1 MTTTWFLFVFSALLC
16 CRLSECFHP
25 YQQTFFW
32 HSSAL
37 QRSLANPLSRL
48 NAKGFGKISHA
59 SDEVGGKKTED
70 NNSDIDDILLQTI
83 AAKEAEF
90 QAELGT
96 ISLTPLFSPLSLTHT
111 HTHTRTSSDPS
122 SDPPF
127 SGWVMLRGPTARRSD
142 PLFWP
147 TSYSHLSPALCIS
160 WPLFAR

>member
-1 MTTTWFLFVFSALLC
+1 
-16 CRLSECFHP
+16 LSECFHP

-96 ISLTPLFSPLSLTHT
+96 IYLPHSPFFSSLSHTHTYTHT
-111 HTHTRTSSDPS
+111 H
-122 SDPPF
+122 
-127 SGWVMLRGPTARRSD
+127 
-142 PLFWP
+142 
-147 TSYSHLSPALCIS
+147 II
-160 WPLFAR
+160 